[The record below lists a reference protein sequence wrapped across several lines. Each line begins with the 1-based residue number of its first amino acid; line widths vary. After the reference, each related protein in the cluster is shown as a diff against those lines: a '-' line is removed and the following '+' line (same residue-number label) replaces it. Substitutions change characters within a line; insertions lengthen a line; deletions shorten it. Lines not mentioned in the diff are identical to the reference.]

1 MRSIVPGSW
10 ALVALAA
17 CGASGTDGT
26 RSPELVLDHV
36 ASWPAVATDIR
47 AGAILDDSSIV
58 VWNDSGAV
66 WVGRGRGELVAVA
79 SPPLVLGRHVD
90 VGTGLA
96 RGVDRETGEILTVN
110 ADGVVSDSRDTCPA
124 ARRAEEI
131 SVQDDFILQAEATHR
146 AAPETLVFLRRIGR
160 GCVEEE
166 RYQLSLRGGRAAF
179 TELDDGILVSFE
191 SVREPPLLVRPDR
204 RPRIA
209 TLQVSSPWLDEEGDS
224 AAWGSPIGARWYAL
238 PFLVLDDGFTRVV
251 ADLRSDRRVFEVR
264 RSDLSLRRRTNVAA
278 PLAFFSSR
286 PDLRLILG
294 MRGGDVMDF
303 VLFRW
308 AWQDP

>member
-96 RGVDRETGEILTVN
+96 RGVDGETGEILTVN
-110 ADGVVSDSRDTCPA
+110 ADGVVSDSGKNHACAEFSVANLRACGLVRFQAGLMTPIMLSRSFSAYDRAALDLLRGLAGVVSRPA
-124 ARRAEEI
+124 
-131 SVQDDFILQAEATHR
+131 SQAEW
-146 AAPETLVFLRRIGR
+146 VI
-160 GCVEEE
+160 V
-166 RYQLSLRGGRAAF
+166 
-179 TELDDGILVSFE
+179 
-191 SVREPPLLVRPDR
+191 
-204 RPRIA
+204 
-209 TLQVSSPWLDEEGDS
+209 
-224 AAWGSPIGARWYAL
+224 
-238 PFLVLDDGFTRVV
+238 
-251 ADLRSDRRVFEVR
+251 
-264 RSDLSLRRRTNVAA
+264 N
-278 PLAFFSSR
+278 
-286 PDLRLILG
+286 
-294 MRGGDVMDF
+294 
-303 VLFRW
+303 
-308 AWQDP
+308 